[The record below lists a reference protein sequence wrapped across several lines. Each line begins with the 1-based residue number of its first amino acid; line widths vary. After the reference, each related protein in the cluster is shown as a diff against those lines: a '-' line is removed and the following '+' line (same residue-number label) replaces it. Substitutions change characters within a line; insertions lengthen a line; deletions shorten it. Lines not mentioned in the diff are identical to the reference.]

1 VLRYPHPP
9 PDAESFR
16 ARRTL
21 FRSAFACLLFAAALG
36 MPDPS
41 IADDSAGL
49 RRFELPNRDLLELT
63 FPEGWVD
70 HLEQPAGGGPPTI
83 EIAVT
88 DGGPRQVFVTPEWP
102 DPLAKEVR
110 ELASLR
116 DAIRDMAERT
126 QAQAVEPYLEVRQL
140 DGANGT
146 GFYFAATDR
155 NPGPGE
161 FRFMHQGAL
170 LLGELTLWFTV
181 LTNEGQDTVAVEA
194 LAMLQTAIHHRTGL
208 DQL

>member
-1 VLRYPHPP
+1 M
-9 PDAESFR
+9 
-16 ARRTL
+16 T
-21 FRSAFACLLFAAALG
+21 RSAIACFALAAILATTG
-36 MPDPS
+36 VS
-41 IADDSAGL
+41 VADDARL
-49 RRFELPNRDLLELT
+49 HRYELPNRDTLELEL
-63 FPEGWVD
+63 PAGWTERV
-70 HLEQPAGGGPPTI
+70 EQPAGGGPPTI

-88 DGGPRQVFVTPEWP
+88 EDGPRQVFVTPEWP
-102 DPLAKEVR
+102 DPLAKDVR

-126 QAQAVEPYLEVRQL
+126 QPQSVEPYLEVRQL

-155 NPGPGE
+155 NPAPEE
-161 FRFMHQGAL
+161 FRFMNQGAL
-170 LLGELTLWFTV
+170 QVGELTLWFTI

-194 LAMLQTAIHHRTGL
+194 LAMLQSAVHRRTGL

>member
-1 VLRYPHPP
+1 M
-9 PDAESFR
+9 
-16 ARRTL
+16 T
-21 FRSAFACLLFAAALG
+21 RSAFACLLLGATFAAHG
-36 MPDPS
+36 QQ
-41 IADDSAGL
+41 IADDSRL
-49 RRFELPNRDLLELT
+49 RRFELPNRDTLELT
-63 FPEGWVD
+63 LPAGWAE
-70 HLEQPAGGGPPTI
+70 HLEQPDGGGPPTI

-88 DGGPRQVFVTPEWP
+88 EGGPRQVFVTPEWP
-102 DPLAKEVR
+102 DPLAKELR
-110 ELASLR
+110 ELPSLR
-116 DAIRDMAERT
+116 DAIREMAERT
-126 QAQAVEPYLEVRQL
+126 QPQAVEPYLEVRQL

-170 LLGELTLWFTV
+170 LVGDLTLWFSV

-194 LAMLQTAIHHRTGL
+194 LAMLQTAVHRRTGL

>member
-1 VLRYPHPP
+1 MT
-9 PDAESFR
+9 
-16 ARRTL
+16 RTAL
-21 FRSAFACLLFAAALG
+21 ACLLLGTALPAAG
-36 MPDPS
+36 QDIS
-41 IADDSAGL
+41 DESRL
-49 RRFELPNRDLLELT
+49 RRFELPNRDTLELEL
-63 FPEGWVD
+63 PAGWVEFV
-70 HLEQPAGGGPPTI
+70 EQPAGGGPPTI

-88 DGGPRQVFVTPEWP
+88 GDGPRQIFVTPEWP

-110 ELASLR
+110 ELSSLR

-126 QAQAVEPYLEVRQL
+126 QPQALEPYLEVRQL

-155 NPGPGE
+155 NPGPDE

-170 LLGELTLWFTV
+170 LIGDLTLWFSI
-181 LTNEGQDTVAVEA
+181 LTNEGEDTVAVEA
-194 LAMLQTAIHHRTGL
+194 LAMLQSAVHRRTGL